1 MNETGESGEE
11 EYRRT
16 DDVIIGGGLMRRLL
30 MSCDVLGGEE
40 TSKELGGLEEI
51 SVDDQMF
58 HPSIVD
64 VG

>member
-1 MNETGESGEE
+1 MNETWESGEE

-16 DDVIIGGGLMRRLL
+16 DDVIVGGEWLRRLL

-40 TSKELGGLEEI
+40 TSKQLGGLEEI
-51 SVDDQMF
+51 AVDDQIF

-64 VG
+64 VR